1 MKHHAAVFLA
11 LLVLG
16 SEAHQVAS
24 GIFSHAKPAMP
35 ITIPGHGAS
44 GGKEPLVDSGLDD
57 LVMTSVDVSTFS
69 DLSNAIASNTVVNV
83 VSNITFADSIT
94 ISGVTN
100 LVNPE
105 VGTLLST
112 RRSRCEGT
120 KVPR

>member
-1 MKHHAAVFLA
+1 MPASMKHHAAVFLA

-24 GIFSHAKPAMP
+24 GIFSHAK
-35 ITIPGHGAS
+35 
-44 GGKEPLVDSGLDD
+44 PLVDSGLDD

-112 RRSRCEGT
+112 RRSRCKGT